1 MKAPYQQQQKKQP
14 QPQPQHDR
22 FDNYLSDGSND
33 LYYTDAILK
42 LTEGHSDTV
51 FATGKT
57 AIHKNDRK
65 YLHRNIM
72 TTPEQQE
79 PASLLF
85 EQSYSTRSARP
96 SWGTIG
102 RRLSMGNTNSRLNQA
117 PVGTSAVTRRAGI
130 SFSTSRSEAK
140 GNSDNS
146 NTKTRVSW
154 IGAIKTRIRGHRH
167 RGISDDTSDM
177 TPIVRDYIR
186 DIEAKDCQ
194 AQESSLPIE
203 VVPEPYYPRLR
214 SQPSLC
220 QSNKTPITADNTTF
234 AADAD
239 NESSR
244 QLRETIPPRQYQP
257 SRRLQFLLPNSSVA
271 HASSYNALK
280 DREDCEVAA

>member
-14 QPQPQHDR
+14 QPQHDS

-33 LYYTDAILK
+33 LYYTDAILE
-42 LTEGHSDTV
+42 LTEGHSDTA

-57 AIHKNDRK
+57 AIPKNDRK

-72 TTPEQQE
+72 TTPEQQT
-79 PASLLF
+79 PASLPF
-85 EQSYSTRSARP
+85 EQSYSTRSTRP

-117 PVGTSAVTRRAGI
+117 PVGAPAVTKKAGT
-130 SFSTSRSEAK
+130 SFSTSHSEAK

-177 TPIVRDYIR
+177 TPIVRDYIW

-194 AQESSLPIE
+194 AQESSLPTE
-203 VVPEPYYPRLR
+203 VVPESYYPRLR

-220 QSNKTPITADNTTF
+220 QSNKTPITADNITF

-244 QLRETIPPRQYQP
+244 QLRATTPPRQYQP
-257 SRRLQFLLPNSSVA
+257 SRRLQFLLPNRNSVA